1 MRRGLILIF
10 VVLIVVVA
18 LIVGYVVFRQL
29 LPQTTQQAT
38 PTNVDVYVAGQ
49 NIPQGGKITGD
60 VLTTKTLPQTMVTAD
75 MYTTANQADLLNNKI
90 ASIPLSQGTFITK
103 GEVTDASQ
111 AVAIPGPAWAT
122 VIPPGMVA
130 KSIPT
135 TRFSLSAYGVAD
147 GAHVNLNVCI
157 AFVDLDAGFQTESPN
172 HTAVI
177 NGTGVLP
184 NSLPVLTLG
193 VTNIVPENSAQPRI
207 ELEPSFQQPYAVQP
221 SEPQRPRVVC
231 QAFLQDV
238 VVMKVGNFP
247 LVSAS
252 QTTAQQQA
260 QQQQTAPTTAAAP
273 DLVTLIV
280 SPQDAIALDYWVYT
294 DAQITMALRNPND
307 QSRQATNPMTL
318 QFALSQYNIPVPA
331 KLPYGTQPSIGTLTQ
346 PVLPNDLPSAPSK

>member
-18 LIVGYVVFRQL
+18 LVVGYVVFRQL
-29 LPQTTQQAT
+29 LPQTTQQVT

-75 MYTTANQADLLNNKI
+75 MYTTANKADLLNNKI

-111 AVAIPGPAWAT
+111 AVAIPGPSWAT

-130 KSIPT
+130 KSVPT

-157 AFVDLDAGFQTESPN
+157 AFVDLDAGFQSELPN
-172 HTAVI
+172 HTAVLT
-177 NGTGVLP
+177 GTGVP
-184 NSLPVLTLG
+184 TGSLPILSLG
-193 VTNIVPENSAQPRI
+193 VNSAGETTTQGRI
-207 ELEPSFQQPYAVQP
+207 ELEPSFQQPYDVVP
-221 SEPQRPRVVC
+221 SEPQRPRIVC

-238 VVMKVGNFP
+238 VVMKVGNFA
-247 LVSAS
+247 LVSAT

-260 QQQQTAPTTAAAP
+260 QQQQAAPTVAAP

-280 SPQDAIALDYWVYT
+280 SPQDAVALDYWIYT
-294 DAQITMALRNPND
+294 NAQITMALRNPND

-346 PVLPNDLPSAPSK
+346 PVLPNDLPAPAK